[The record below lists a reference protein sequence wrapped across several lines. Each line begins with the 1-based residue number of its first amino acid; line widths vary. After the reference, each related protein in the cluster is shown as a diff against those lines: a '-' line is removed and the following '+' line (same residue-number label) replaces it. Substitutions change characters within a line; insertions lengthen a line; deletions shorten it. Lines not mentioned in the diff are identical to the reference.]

1 MTRQEARIT
10 RTSIWKRRLLFWG
23 SPAAIIAAAVAFKS
37 LQSQPEAEAAGPSPI
52 PTKQSAAPGQVNP
65 GQGKSLTAPGAMAAD
80 PNAKIVANINGEEIS
95 RDDLARE
102 CMTRFGKPVI
112 ESLINKSLITQQ
124 CAANKIQV
132 GDQEVRKEIDQ
143 LARKFGMSYEDYLKM
158 LKTERGI
165 NAEQYANEIIW
176 PMLALRSLAAKEIT
190 PTAEEISQAYEAKY
204 GESVKVRIIVH
215 PDAAKAREL
224 QAAAAANPKEFGT
237 LASQHSQ
244 DPSASMNGLIQP
256 IRRYIGDKQIEQ
268 AAFALTQDAVSQVI
282 SLQMPG
288 AQPGSPGAQQFAIL
302 KCEGRLP
309 AQNIPPAQREQLEK
323 TLRDSIVEKKLQK
336 EATRIFSEIEKQAKD
351 ASAIVNVFND
361 PKMRAQY
368 PGVAAGVY
376 QQQITI
382 AHLSEECVKR
392 HGTEVLDSVIYRRL
406 LGQALKERNLTVSD
420 DDLETEIAHA
430 AILMGKVDQNGK
442 PDRKAWLHMVTVENG
457 MNWTAY
463 LEDSVWP
470 SAALKKLCG
479 QPEVT
484 NEDLRKGFEA
494 NYGARV
500 RARAIV
506 CNNLRK
512 AQEVWE
518 MARTNP
524 TVEEFGKLAEQYSI
538 EASSRALKGQVPPIQ
553 RHGGQPLIEAAAYEL
568 KPGQISGI
576 VGIGGES
583 YVILFCE
590 GYTEPH
596 KVSFE
601 EVRQSLEE
609 DVFEKKQRI
618 AMAKAFE
625 ELKVK
630 ARIDNFLAGTMQT
643 PNRKVDYKTSVDS
656 AMQPNG
662 RTGK

>member
-1 MTRQEARIT
+1 MTRQEARIIRHST
-10 RTSIWKRRLLFWG
+10 WKRRLLIWG
-23 SPAAIIAAAVAFKS
+23 SPAAIIAAAVTFKA
-37 LQSQPEAEAAGPSPI
+37 LQNRPEAEAAGPATAPARQ
-52 PTKQSAAPGQVNP
+52 PAVPGQLPSVP
-65 GQGKSLTAPGAMAAD
+65 GKALPAAGAMNANPD
-80 PNAKIVANINGEEIS
+80 AKIVANINGEEIT
-95 RDDLARE
+95 REDLARE
-102 CMTRFGKPVI
+102 CLTRFGKPVI

-124 CAANKIQV
+124 CAANKIQIT
-132 GDQEVRKEIDQ
+132 DQDVRKEIDQ

-190 PTAEEISQAYEAKY
+190 PTTEEIAQAYEAKY

-215 PDAAKAREL
+215 ADAAKAREL
-224 QAAAAANPKEFGT
+224 QAAAAAHPEEFGS
-237 LASQHSQ
+237 LARQHSQ
-244 DPSASMNGLIQP
+244 DPSASLNGLIQP
-256 IRRYIGDKQIEQ
+256 IRRHIGDKQLEQ
-268 AAFALTQDAVSQVI
+268 AAFSLPEGAVSQVI
-282 SLQMPG
+282 PLQMPG
-288 AQPGSPGAQQFAIL
+288 AQPGSPGAQQFAII
-302 KCEGRLP
+302 KCEGRLA
-309 AQNIPPAQREQLEK
+309 AQNIAPEHRQQLEK

-336 EATRIFSEIEKQAKD
+336 EATRIFSEIEKQAQ
-351 ASAIVNVFND
+351 AAQAIVNIYND
-361 PKMRAQY
+361 PKLRAQY
-368 PGVAAGVY
+368 PGVAAAVY
-376 QQQITI
+376 QQQITL
-382 AHLSEECVKR
+382 AQLSEECVKR
-392 HGTEVLDSVIYRRL
+392 HGPEVLDSVIYRRL
-406 LGQALKERNLTVSD
+406 LGQALKERNLTITD

-430 AILMGKVDQNGK
+430 AILMGKVDQNGR

-506 CNNLRK
+506 LNNMRK

-553 RHGGQPLIEAAAYEL
+553 RHGGQPKIEEQAYSL
-568 KPGQISGI
+568 KPGEISGI
-576 VGIGGES
+576 IGVGAETYI
-583 YVILFCE
+583 ILFCE
-590 GYTEPH
+590 GYTEPQ

-601 EVRQSLEE
+601 EVRQSLHE

-618 AMAKAFE
+618 AMARAFE
-625 ELKVK
+625 ELKDR

-643 PNRKVDYKTSVDS
+643 PNRKVDYKTPVDA
-656 AMQPNG
+656 AMQPNT
-662 RTGK
+662 RQGK